1 MSSGGACAGNW
12 TAVFECKSGQRYRAQ
27 CWQQV
32 LDEITLAECENEK
45 LSFLAAAWSG
55 ILCAGLR
62 VGFLQVFGTRRT
74 CVELV
79 VELVV
84 FYVVL
89 VELVE
94 NKDLIQ
100 KSL

>member
-1 MSSGGACAGNW
+1 MC
-12 TAVFECKSGQRYRAQ
+12 
-27 CWQQV
+27 
-32 LDEITLAECENEK
+32 
-45 LSFLAAAWSG
+45 
-55 ILCAGLR
+55 
-62 VGFLQVFGTRRT
+62 RT

-84 FYVVL
+84 FYVVF

-100 KSL
+100 KSFEINKFYEYYVNYSKFYNKFYTSSTQVLRVLRPGHFSCAQRRLPRSDPALATLIPPSRA

>member
-1 MSSGGACAGNW
+1 MGMGSA
-12 TAVFECKSGQRYRAQ
+12 
-27 CWQQV
+27 
-32 LDEITLAECENEK
+32 L
-45 LSFLAAAWSG
+45 
-55 ILCAGLR
+55 ILGLR
-62 VGFLQVFGTRRT
+62 GCGGGGVGDSGARGPRNGGGVGESTISEWGSLKCGLGRRTRRT

-94 NKDLIQ
+94 NKDLIH